1 MSTGNGDSPR
11 ANGSHGNG
19 GPGPLSGIKV
29 IECST
34 WAFGPIAGHM
44 LGDLGADVIKVENP
58 NMPDAARGLA
68 LVAGVDVALPDGESS
83 VFEIF
88 NRNKRSIQIDLKQ
101 EQGQKILKELVKDA
115 DVFLE
120 NFRPGVFDR
129 LGIGYEDLCKVNP
142 KIIYGSTS
150 GYGFKGVEGQ
160 RPALD
165 PVGQARSGLMWSTG
179 AQGDPPNWNTLGFA
193 DLMGGNMLAYGIV
206 SALAAREL
214 QGVGQKVECSHMMA
228 SMWLESAAIAS
239 AWYQGDGDWARFE
252 RSEASNP
259 LANHY
264 ACSDGEWL
272 LLAMPDSNDG
282 WASLCEAL
290 ELGEL
295 IEDPRFAAPDRRREH
310 AAALIALLDA
320 RFAQQPLAEWARRFG
335 ESSEI
340 ESQPL
345 RRISDLPDDPA
356 AQANGYF
363 IDIGH
368 PRYGS
373 MPELLHPVAFGE
385 TPATIRRYAPQLGEH
400 TWEVLS
406 DDLGYDA
413 ARIANLTADGIVS

>member
-1 MSTGNGDSPR
+1 MSSNNGDQHQ
-11 ANGSHGNG
+11 NGQ
-19 GPGPLSGIKV
+19 GPLAGIKV

-58 NMPDAARGLA
+58 NLPDAARGLT
-68 LVAGVDVALPDGESS
+68 LVAGVDVGLPDGASS
-83 VFEIF
+83 VFELF

-101 EQGQKILKELVKDA
+101 ERGRDLLKELVRDA

-129 LGIGYEDLCKVNP
+129 LGIGYDDLTKVNP
-142 KIIYGSTS
+142 RIIYASTS
-150 GYGFKGVEGQ
+150 GYGFKGAEGQ

-179 AQGDPPNWNTLGFA
+179 GPGDPPNWNTLGFA

-214 QGVGQKVECSHMMA
+214 HGVGQKVECSHLMA
-228 SMWLESAAIAS
+228 SMWLGHTAIAS
-239 AWYQGDGDWARFE
+239 AWYQGDGEWERFE

-272 LLAMPDSNDG
+272 LLALSDSNAD
-282 WASLCEAL
+282 WSSLCEAL
-290 ELGEL
+290 DLEAL
-295 IEDPRFAAPDRRREH
+295 IEEPRFATAERRREN
-310 AAALIALLDA
+310 AAALVALLDA
-320 RFAQQPLAEWARRFG
+320 RFGERPAAEWQRRFA
-335 ESSEI
+335 ESEAVTVH
-340 ESQPL
+340 PL

-356 AQANGYF
+356 VRANGYF
-363 IDIGH
+363 TDGVH
-368 PRYGS
+368 PRYGP
-373 MPELLHPVAFGE
+373 MPELLHPVAFGK
-385 TPATIRRYAPQLGEH
+385 TPATVRRYAPQLGEH
-400 TWEVLS
+400 TWEVLHEE
-406 DDLGYDA
+406 LGYDSE
-413 ARIANLTADGIVS
+413 RIAGLTAEGVVG

>member
-1 MSTGNGDSPR
+1 MSTGNGE
-11 ANGSHGNG
+11 GKQ
-19 GPGPLSGIKV
+19 GPLAGIKV

-44 LGDLGADVIKVENP
+44 LGDLGAEVIKVENP

-83 VFEIF
+83 IFEMF

-101 EQGQKILKELVKDA
+101 ERGRELLKELVKGA

-129 LGIGYEDLCKVNP
+129 LGIGYDDLAKVNP
-142 KIIYGSTS
+142 TIIYASTS
-150 GYGFKGVEGQ
+150 GYGFQGAEGE

-179 AQGDPPNWNTLGFA
+179 APGDPPNWNTLGFA

-228 SMWLESAAIAS
+228 SMWLESAAIAT
-239 AWYQGDGDWARFE
+239 AWYQGEGEWERFD
-252 RSEASNP
+252 RRAAGNP

-272 LLAMPDSNDG
+272 LLAMPDSNAA
-282 WASLCEAL
+282 WSSVCEAL
-290 ELGEL
+290 ELDAL
-295 IEDPRFAAPDRRREH
+295 IEEPRFASPERRREQ
-310 AAALIALLDA
+310 AAALVALLDA
-320 RFAQQPLAEWARRFG
+320 RFGEQPLAEWERRFEEGG
-335 ESSEI
+335 EVVA
-340 ESQPL
+340 QAV
-345 RRISDLPDDPA
+345 RRIADLPDDPA
-356 AQANGYF
+356 VRANDYF
-363 IDIGH
+363 ADIEH
-368 PRYGS
+368 PRYGP
-373 MPELLHPVAFGE
+373 MPELVHPVAFGE
-385 TPATIRRYAPQLGEH
+385 TPATIRRLAPQLGEH

-413 ARIANLTADGIVS
+413 ERIADLTAEGIVS